1 MADYP
6 FKINIQTKNGSKFSY
21 FTASF
26 ATDATGALSSSAVS
40 DKLLHSGLRAVQY
53 TESIDAPADNVSAN
67 GFGHSGGGGIYLS
80 SSFSHPNTGSI
91 TFTDTETTTNGGLDH
106 YIFYGTKVCSVL
118 GLPEGIKIRPENFKF
133 SDDDNNPDN
142 YLSGDLISNS
152 LQLKQGFK
160 LAPQARVKSNLVW
173 DDING
178 EGFIQWVSGST
189 RRAFMGYDETK
200 DLYSLL
206 VSQITGSAIK
216 ATTFTGALAGNATT
230 STTATNLNNGSVML
244 GEGEVIQSS
253 PQTNFEEPGEPLILS
268 ASKNDLGNGGDII
281 LQAGHNHG
289 GASTAGFGVRGG
301 HVIVRPGRTNFM
313 HGSGFTELAGSPG
326 TRTPGSFIVS
336 GSTVF
341 TGTHTNDSQ
350 PAFLAL
356 NSGTDNNLATN
367 TLVKIEFNSEVY
379 DQASNYDNGTD
390 TFTAPVTGKYLLTT
404 TVRLDQIDYTCSWIS
419 IRIVTSNRE
428 YRRFIDPNFTA
439 DLNQFGMSMTTIADM
454 DASDT
459 AHVEFKQSGGTA
471 QVDVNSG
478 NPSESPPQLDTFFSG
493 YLLG

>member
-40 DKLLHSGLRAVQY
+40 DRLLHSGLRAVQY
-53 TESIDAPADNVSAN
+53 TESIDAPAANVSADE
-67 GFGHSGGGGIYLS
+67 FGDAGGGRVYLS
-80 SSFSHPNTGSI
+80 SSFSNPNSGSI

-133 SDDDNNPDN
+133 SDDDNDPDN

-160 LAPQARVKSNLVW
+160 MAPQARVKSNLVW

-178 EGFIQWVSGST
+178 EGFIQWVSGSD

-206 VSQITGSAIK
+206 ISQITGSAIK
-216 ATTFTGALAGNATT
+216 ATTFTGNLTGTATNA
-230 STTATNLNNGSVML
+230 TTATNLSNGTIQLSSAGTISAL
-244 GEGEVIQSS
+244 GTITSGTNQGNGVI
-253 PQTNFEEPGEPLILS
+253 IS
-268 ASKNDLGNGGDII
+268 ASSANQADGGDII
-281 LQAGHNHG
+281 LQGGHNLFGSLIG
-289 GASTAGFGVRGG
+289 GETVRGG
-301 HVIVRPGRTNFM
+301 NIIVRPGLPVINAEAS
-313 HGSGFTELAGSPG
+313 SGA
-326 TRTPGSFIVS
+326 RQQGSFVVS

-350 PAFLAL
+350 PAFLAYD
-356 NSGTDNNLATN
+356 STTDNNVDASSDL
-367 TLVKIEFNSEVY
+367 KMEFDSVVY
-379 DQASNYDNGTD
+379 DQASNFNTSTD
-390 TFTAPVTGKYLLTT
+390 TFTAPVTGRYLLTT
-404 TVRLDQIDYTCSWIS
+404 QLRLDDIDTAATWVSM
-419 IRIVTSNRE
+419 RIVTSNRE

-439 DLNQFGMSMTTIADM
+439 DLAQFGMNMTTIADM
-454 DASDT
+454 DANDT
-459 AHVEFKQSGGTA
+459 AHVEILQLGGSN
-471 QVDVNSG
+471 QIDVDAG
-478 NPSESPPQLDTFFSG
+478 NPGSSPSQFDKFFCG